1 MTHPN
6 ITTRAPRTSSRS
18 TSLSWAAASSL
29 VSRIQFQGD
38 HSWCLSQ
45 RDRTRSKM
53 SSHALSML
61 WRLQIFSTRYRRSC
75 SCRRDR
81 EVLGTC
87 KRKLLH
93 CRSCSYA
100 DFQRDLISQIQIWA
114 VRNFKKSVYFTIC
127 IQYWYIKMLVDL
139 TFYLILILYDPSCIF
154 LRKISN
160 QMFDTNGRLYTCTN

>member
-6 ITTRAPRTSSRS
+6 TTTRAPRTSSRS

-53 SSHALSML
+53 SSHALRML

-75 SCRRDR
+75 SCRRGR
-81 EVLGTC
+81 EILGTC
-87 KRKLLH
+87 KENYRIADLALMQIFRETLLVKFKVEQN
-93 CRSCSYA
+93 RY
-100 DFQRDLISQIQIWA
+100 ISLH
-114 VRNFKKSVYFTIC
+114 VFVYSTGI
-127 IQYWYIKMLVDL
+127 
-139 TFYLILILYDPSCIF
+139 
-154 LRKISN
+154 
-160 QMFDTNGRLYTCTN
+160 

>member
-6 ITTRAPRTSSRS
+6 TTTRAPRTSSRS

-53 SSHALSML
+53 SSHALRML

-75 SCRRDR
+75 SCRRGR
-81 EVLGTC
+81 EILGTC
-87 KRKLLH
+87 KRKLSH

-100 DFQRDLISQIQIWA
+100 DFQRDVISRIQSWA
-114 VRNFKKSVYFTIC
+114 ESVYFTIC
-127 IQYWYIKMLVDL
+127 IQYWYMKMQVD
-139 TFYLILILYDPSCIF
+139 
-154 LRKISN
+154 
-160 QMFDTNGRLYTCTN
+160 